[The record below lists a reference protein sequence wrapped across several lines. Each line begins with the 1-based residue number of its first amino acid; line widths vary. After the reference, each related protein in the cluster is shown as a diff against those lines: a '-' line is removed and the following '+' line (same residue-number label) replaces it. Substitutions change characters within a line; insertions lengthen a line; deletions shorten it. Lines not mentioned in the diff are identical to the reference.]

1 MTARSESLRR
11 FGYTAREAEFL
22 ELAGLLSGYFVV
34 GQFNRFIER
43 KSGALGQA
51 FFERSIHLGHIR
63 KAHSDARR
71 HVFQITASS
80 VYEALGDRNNRN
92 RREHQLGTVRRRL
105 MALDYCIAQRGSYL
119 LTEAEKLAY
128 FRKLGVAEEKL
139 PQESFGSAK
148 RFFVD
153 KQPLE
158 VRPGGQTVLVY
169 VDDDCQGTL
178 AWTTFLKAHRELV
191 RALQGVSLTFA
202 TADSARFLAAER
214 AFSQVITGGV
224 QTGGIDRN
232 RLERYF
238 AARRRFDARDF
249 ASFDQSSLDRF
260 REDRKVFAD
269 EEIEKRYRDWLVMGT
284 PALEGLR
291 QAAVPLSLVVL
302 PSRYDWL
309 RPFQIHERRVSH
321 ALDLFPAKANSR
333 GNHRQDR

>member
-1 MTARSESLRR
+1 MTARSETLCR
-11 FGYTAREAEFL
+11 FGYTPREAEFL
-22 ELAGLLSGYFVV
+22 ELAALMSGYFVV

-51 FFERSIHLGHIR
+51 FVERAIRLGHLR
-63 KAHSDARR
+63 KVHGDAKR
-71 HVFQITASS
+71 HVYQVSASL

-105 MALDYCIAQRGSYL
+105 MALDYCIAERGSYL
-119 LTEAEKLAY
+119 LTEAEKLAH

-139 PQESFGSAK
+139 PQERFGSAK
-148 RFFVD
+148 RFFVE
-153 KQPLE
+153 KQPLA
-158 VRPGGQTVLVY
+158 VRPSGETAFVY
-169 VDDDCQGTL
+169 IDEDSQGIL
-178 AWTTFLKAHRELV
+178 AWTTFLKAHRELL
-191 RALQGVSLTFA
+191 RSLHGVSLTYA
-202 TADSARFLAAER
+202 SVETGRFLAAER
-214 AFSQVITGGV
+214 AFNQVITGGV

-238 AARRRFDARDF
+238 AARRRFEARDF
-249 ASFDQSSLDRF
+249 ASSDQASLDRF

-269 EEIEKRYRDWLVMGT
+269 EEIEKRYREWLVVGA

-291 QAAVPLSLVVL
+291 QAAVPLSFFVL

-321 ALDLFPAKANSR
+321 ALDLFPAKADSR
-333 GNHRQDR
+333 GDHRQDR